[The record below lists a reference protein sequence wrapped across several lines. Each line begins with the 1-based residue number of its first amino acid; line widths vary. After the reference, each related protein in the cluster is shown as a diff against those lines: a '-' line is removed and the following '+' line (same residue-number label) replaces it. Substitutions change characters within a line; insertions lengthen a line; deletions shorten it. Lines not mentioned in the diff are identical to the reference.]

1 MRLINDLQ
9 KATVR
14 KSELSMSSS
23 SVFRKIAGG
32 HFSDAL
38 NSTFKARN
46 SKCKASKFFLFSNA
60 YLFDLDFIPFHQK
73 FQFFQISL
81 RLSKIIWFWF
91 HSISFKTF
99 QLFSDFILNDTRTRQ
114 IFQTHCSAHWIEIQY
129 LIQRYNIL
137 KLEIL
142 L

>member
-1 MRLINDLQ
+1 MICKKQLSENQNCLCHQAVSSAKLQEDIFQTHLIPHSKHVILNAKHQSFFFFQTHIYLILI
-9 KATVR
+9 
-14 KSELSMSSS
+14 S
-23 SVFRKIAGG
+23 F
-32 HFSDAL
+32 HFIK
-38 NSTFKARN
+38 NFN
-46 SKCKASKFFLFSNA
+46 
-60 YLFDLDFIPFHQK
+60 
-73 FQFFQISL
+73 FFQISL